1 MAQVSCSH
9 PTGQSDGI
17 FFTEAPSLMTQT
29 DDKLAKNKSKNQKK
43 KKTQKQKTKQKNKK
57 QNKIKQNK
65 TLTGMPTGLFP

>member
-43 KKTQKQKTKQKNKK
+43 KKTQKQQQQQQKEFLPVQPK
-57 QNKIKQNK
+57 
-65 TLTGMPTGLFP
+65 